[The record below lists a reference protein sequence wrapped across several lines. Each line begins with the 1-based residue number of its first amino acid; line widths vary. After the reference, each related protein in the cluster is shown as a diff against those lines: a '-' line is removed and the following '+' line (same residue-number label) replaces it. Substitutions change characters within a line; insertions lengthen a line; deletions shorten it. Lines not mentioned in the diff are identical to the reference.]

1 MSAFSPGQRVT
12 WVRQLRGGY
21 GYTEAVPAIVL
32 RVTDARVVISARNA
46 AGARMRR
53 TVMVTSLREP
63 RPGEAQL

>member
-1 MSAFSPGQRVT
+1 MSAFSPGQRIT
-12 WVRQLRGGY
+12 WLRQLRGGY
-21 GYTEAVPAIVL
+21 GDMQAVPAIVL

-46 AGARMRR
+46 AGARMHR